1 MSVRAGRPPLAAHAA
16 PSATATAAGL
26 NSPESAMALQRGL
39 QELRATNERVLRA
52 ANEADAAASVGAEAG
67 LTIDDLN
74 EVERSAASLG
84 VNPDALKPIGFMNDA
99 HFGTLKKKNV
109 LSGTLTQ
116 QLEAYKVIASADVGA

>member
-1 MSVRAGRPPLAAHAA
+1 MT
-16 PSATATAAGL
+16 TAI
-26 NSPESAMALQRGL
+26 NSPETAVELQRQL

-52 ANEADAAASVGAEAG
+52 ANNADLAASVDADAG

-99 HFGTLKKKNV
+99 HFSTLKKMNA
-109 LSGTLTQ
+109 LSSTLTQ
-116 QLEAYKVIASADVGA
+116 QLEAYKVIALADVGA

>member
-16 PSATATAAGL
+16 PYAAATAAGL
-26 NSPESAMALQRGL
+26 NSPESAMELQRGL

-52 ANEADAAASVGAEAG
+52 ANEADAASVGAEAG

-99 HFGTLKKKNV
+99 HFDTLKKKNV